1 LYEAGAVRNI
11 AVFIRENWRLEL
23 NLKGLKARDRT
34 HLRLL
39 TLSLDII
46 AKCLISRAFGPSGT
60 AFDLSLRRASAML
73 AG

>member
-11 AVFIRENWRLEL
+11 AGFIRENWRLEL

-46 AKCLISRAFGPSGT
+46 AK
-60 AFDLSLRRASAML
+60 
-73 AG
+73 